1 MKIKIVFMFITCFAL
16 INCNTKISN
25 NKVQKIKQDKLQS
38 SKQTVPVADVYKDMH
53 FDNNKDFSCGMP
65 VSAGVKDT
73 VQYKGKLY
81 GFCAKECK
89 DDFLKDPEGHLA
101 AKQN

>member
-1 MKIKIVFMFITCFAL
+1 MTIKIVFVLITSVTL
-16 INCNTKISN
+16 INCNTKNSN
-25 NKVQKIKQDKLQS
+25 NKVQELKQDTLQS
-38 SKQTVPVADVYKDMH
+38 SKQTVPVADMYKNMH
-53 FDNNKDFSCGMP
+53 FDNKKDFSCGMP
-65 VSAGVKDT
+65 VSASVKDT